1 MRSKWLQLLAW
12 YRKRN
17 EARRENGAMTNADT
31 GRLVRKSQSTVPMR
45 TEIVEA
51 APYFRF
57 EMLAPEGVY
66 DGAGVPTP
74 QKGYGIKKVAEML
87 GSQHI
92 CGLSNEVKRV
102 AVLMALDTAGV
113 SMEEVLQ
120 DAKARQEALDG
131 YERLQRIRMEA
142 EWRRKSEENARIEV
156 ELDREKALCLA
167 RIRHNQNSAA
177 REKAIFDSWMMMK
190 QDECRIIAAAI
201 ELYSRPPVR
210 EPEVPAKESR
220 EQRSHA
226 ARASAMR

>member
-1 MRSKWLQLLAW
+1 MQSKWLHFLAW

-17 EARRENGAMTNADT
+17 EARREHGDTRDAETGKGA
-31 GRLVRKSQSTVPMR
+31 GESQITAPAP
-45 TEIVEA
+45 TAPDDA

-57 EMLAPEGVY
+57 EMLALEGVY

-120 DAKARQEALDG
+120 DAKARQQALDA
-131 YERLQRIRMEA
+131 YERDQRRRMEA
-142 EWRRKSEENARIEV
+142 EWQRKSEENTRIEV
-156 ELDREKALCLA
+156 ELDREKARCLA
-167 RIRHNQNSAA
+167 RISQNQNSAA
-177 REKAIFDSWMMMK
+177 REKGVFDNWLIIK
-190 QDECRIIAAAI
+190 RDECRIIAAAI
-201 ELYSRPPVR
+201 ELYSRPPLR
-210 EPEVPAKESR
+210 EPEPAAKDSR
-220 EQRSHA
+220 EQRFHA